1 VKLASLT
8 CSVGGWV
15 LLLAGLSVAS
25 AQVPPK
31 RVERGQDIDGV
42 PLQQVIAAVSAR
54 TGQVFVIDPRVNV
67 TVKAPGMHLAELSFS
82 DLQSI
87 LAVHGY
93 TAVAVG
99 SLYKIIPD
107 ENVRQA
113 PVPLSEDRPV
123 SGGAD
128 QFITKVLQ
136 PRKLAAASLV
146 TALRP
151 LLPQAATITAVPSTN
166 SLLVVASAAD
176 IEAVEVM
183 MLQLEAAR

>member
-1 VKLASLT
+1 MT
-8 CSVGGWV
+8 RGIGWWA
-15 LLLAGLSVAS
+15 LLLAGINVAS
-25 AQVPPK
+25 AQVAPK

-54 TGQVFVIDPRVNV
+54 TGQVFIVDPRVNA
-67 TVKAPGMHLAELSFS
+67 TVKAPGMHLEELTFS

-113 PVPLSEDRPV
+113 PLPVIEDRVGP
-123 SGGAD
+123 GGRD
-128 QFITKVLQ
+128 QFVTKVLQ

-151 LLPQAATITAVPSTN
+151 LLPKEATITANPSTN
-166 SLLVVASAAD
+166 SLIVVASAAD
-176 IEAVEVM
+176 IEAVEIM